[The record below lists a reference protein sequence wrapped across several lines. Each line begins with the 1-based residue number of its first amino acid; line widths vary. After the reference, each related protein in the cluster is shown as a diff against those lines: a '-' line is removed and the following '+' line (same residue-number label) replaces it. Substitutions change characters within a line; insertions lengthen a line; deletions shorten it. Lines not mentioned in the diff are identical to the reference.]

1 VDAEEDFFRPPAKS
15 PVPAAV
21 ITSII
26 TVVAMFFG
34 LRALDQHGAF
44 PWAAKAKAAP
54 DAVEVPSLLGMRR
67 EQAREVLQARDLLL
81 VMTVER
87 ESAQYLAGTIAEQ
100 TPLLG
105 SQLARGSAVQAVLSR
120 GLTQVPVP
128 KVTGLTAEE
137 AAKQIAVA
145 GLSAGP
151 QKPVTSDAVPA
162 GTVLE
167 TEPAAGTPLALRG
180 AVALLVSSGAAE
192 KAIPKI
198 SGMRLRAARELLEQQ
213 GFKVGKIR
221 HGSDDGWSS
230 GVVLAQDPA
239 PPAAAAPGTLI
250 NLTVNED

>member
-26 TVVAMFFG
+26 TAAAMFFA
-34 LRALDQHGAF
+34 LRALDERGAL
-44 PWAAKAKAAP
+44 PWAAKVKAAP

-81 VMTVER
+81 VISVER

-105 SQLARGSAVQAVLSR
+105 SQLPRGSAVQAVLSR

-128 KVTGLTAEE
+128 KVTGLTAEDAVKQV
-137 AAKQIAVA
+137 AAV
-145 GLSAGP
+145 GLSAGL
-151 QKPVTSDAVPA
+151 QKPVPSDAVPA

-167 TEPAAGTPLALRG
+167 TDPPAGTPLALRG
-180 AVALLVSSGAAE
+180 SVALVVSSGAAG
-192 KAIPKI
+192 KPIPKL

-221 HGSDDGWSS
+221 RGSDDGWSS
-230 GVVLAQDPA
+230 GVVLGQDPA
-239 PPAAAAPGTLI
+239 PPAAAIPGTLV